1 MRAALLLALALALPL
16 VGATPSCTGSFC
28 KDQHD
33 YKGGPGN
40 CDGSSTT
47 FAEAR
52 DDSARYDDGTAS
64 AGALAGESCYAK
76 GQPPQQSGKTILLTG
91 DAGALGIAFHASLA
105 WSNNRT
111 AERDTCTTTL
121 VFAGPTGA
129 VIVPL
134 PCAADPPWIYH
145 PSPLL
150 P

>member
-1 MRAALLLALALALPL
+1 MGAALLLALLLAVPM
-16 VGATPSCTGSFC
+16 VGAAPTCTGSVC
-28 KDQHD
+28 QDGHI

-47 FAEAR
+47 YAEAR
-52 DDSARYDDGTAS
+52 DNSTTYDDGTAH
-64 AGALAGESCYAK
+64 AGLHDGERCYAR
-76 GQPPQQSGKTILLTG
+76 GQPPYASGKTIFLAG
-91 DAGALGIAFHASLA
+91 DAGAQDVALHASFA

-111 AERDTCTTTL
+111 VDRDRCEMTL
-121 VFAGPTGA
+121 LFAGPTGVT
-129 VIVPL
+129 VIPL